1 MIKTSVHEDLGLCVV
16 KPTVE
21 RLTAANATTFKE
33 EVIALLDQKHDRLV
47 IDLAEV
53 SFIDSSGIGALVGVL
68 KRVGTR
74 GEIVVCNLASSVQQ
88 MFRITRMDRV
98 FSAYRDVD
106 AAIQA
111 LKERA

>member
-1 MIKTSVHEDLGLCVV
+1 M
-16 KPTVE
+16 
-21 RLTAANATTFKE
+21 
-33 EVIALLDQKHDRLV
+33 
-47 IDLAEV
+47 
-53 SFIDSSGIGALVGVL
+53 
-68 KRVGTR
+68 
-74 GEIVVCNLASSVQQ
+74 CNLASSVQQ